1 MSQFNTN
8 QVTTLFH
15 MALARADAER
25 NRSGFRKLSEELKRH
40 VKADS
45 SVASL
50 KYLDERIHQQLLN
63 AGQNNEPTIGLYRN
77 NLDDLSIFN
86 GFKDFLDFENNFN
99 SIKSIVDQSISL
111 ETLHDPNKFLMIYDE
126 EESDYIEVKCKQ
138 SVFAKQTLHWQFSP
152 LSVDHGLEENIDRQL
167 TGQQITIVFIAE
179 KMNCDQLILKNQHSS
194 NCFFVILEDATVDQ
208 IPLEVR
214 SRLLAET
221 QFDLLIQLIFSLL
234 IPEAVPQ
241 RQVQETPPEKQSTH
255 IHNSGTVVQG
265 NIGEIKAEYI
275 SSRDMHININNPSK
289 K

>member
-25 NRSGFRKLSEELKRH
+25 NRSGFKKLSEEIKKH

-63 AGQNNEPTIGLYRN
+63 AVQNNESTIGLYRN

-86 GFKDFLDFENNFN
+86 GFADFLDFEKVYTN
-99 SIKSIVDQSISL
+99 IKSIIDQSISL
-111 ETLHDPNKFLMIYDE
+111 EVLHVPHKFMVIYDE
-126 EESDYIEVKCKQ
+126 EETDYIEVKCQQ
-138 SVFAKQTLHWQFSP
+138 SVFAKQTLEWQFYP
-152 LSVDHGLEENIDRQL
+152 VSVNNGLIENI
-167 TGQQITIVFIAE
+167 GEQITDKHITIFFISANLDY
-179 KMNCDQLILKNQHSS
+179 KILFPKIQHAK
-194 NCFFVILEDATVDQ
+194 NCFPVVLEDVEMDSMSS
-208 IPLEVR
+208 EES
-214 SRLLAET
+214 SRILVET
-221 QFDLLIQLIFSLL
+221 QFYLFVQLIFSLL
-234 IPEAVPQ
+234 HTNGTDQQQNQQTLA
-241 RQVQETPPEKQSTH
+241 EKQSTH
-255 IHNSGTVVQG
+255 IYNSGTVVQG